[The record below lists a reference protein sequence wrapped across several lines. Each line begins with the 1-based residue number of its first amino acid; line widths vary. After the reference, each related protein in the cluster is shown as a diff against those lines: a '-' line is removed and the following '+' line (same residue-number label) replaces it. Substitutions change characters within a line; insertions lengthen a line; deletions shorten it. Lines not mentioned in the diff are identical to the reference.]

1 MVLVTCCSTKCERSV
16 CSGEFVMRQSV
27 DDDVVMKF
35 DGKLLRCFKGN
46 KKPKYCIGIEME
58 KLRYKVGG

>member
-1 MVLVTCCSTKCERSV
+1 
-16 CSGEFVMRQSV
+16 MRQSV